1 VTTSLIKPLYTARA
15 TATGGRAGHA
25 VSDDGILDLD
35 LKPPTEM
42 GGPGGA
48 TNPEQ
53 LFAAGYA
60 ACFQSALAVVGRRQD
75 VDTSGSTVEADVTI
89 GTIPGGGYGL
99 AVELRVSIPG
109 TDAETTR
116 ALAEAAHQVC
126 PYSNAT
132 RGNIDVTVSAA

>member
-1 VTTSLIKPLYTARA
+1 MTTSLTKPLYTARA

-25 VSDDGILDLD
+25 VSDDGIIDLD
-35 LKPPTEM
+35 LRPPKEM

-60 ACFQSALAVVGRRQD
+60 ACFQSALGVVGRRQGT
-75 VDTSGSTVEADVTI
+75 DTGSSTVEADVTI
-89 GTIPGGGYGL
+89 GTIPGGYGL
-99 AVELRVSIPG
+99 AVALRVSIPG
-109 TDAETTR
+109 VEPETVRT
-116 ALAEAAHQVC
+116 LAEAAHQVC

-132 RGNIDVTVSAA
+132 RGNIDVTITAG

>member
-1 VTTSLIKPLYTARA
+1 MTTSLIKPLYTARA

-25 VSDDGILDLD
+25 VSDDGVLDLD

-60 ACFQSALAVVGRRQD
+60 ACFQSALAVVGRRQH
-75 VDTSGSTVEADVTI
+75 VDTSDSTVEADVTI

-99 AVELRVSIPG
+99 AVALRVSIPG
-109 TDAETTR
+109 TDADTTR